1 MNEKI
6 NENLKPP
13 MSEIEAKL
21 NNLDIQ
27 NVINCTTCWWN
38 KKREVQAPC
47 AYCGSS
53 YGVYNQHKPNK

>member
-27 NVINCTTCWWN
+27 NVSIPEGELC
-38 KKREVQAPC
+38 EDSEEYPC
-47 AYCGSS
+47 YACQG
-53 YGVYNQHKPNK
+53 GGCPVCNGFGTLTQ